1 MSVDASELRYVGFWL
16 RVVAT
21 LIDTVLLVIATA
33 PLNYLVY
40 GTLFSAGGPF
50 NVRAEFLISWLLPA
64 AGTVG
69 FWVWAQATPGKM
81 AIHARIVDARTGAN
95 PTVSQYVIRYLG
107 YFVSIVPLFLG
118 VLEKV
123 LLDLLMLPRA
133 VGCRLGEGVRTR
145 IGLVEEGGEDRVI
158 VRHCYRSRSNPFH
171 QAGGFEG
178 GNLIRDHL
186 VESLNGAE
194 HLRWMHRGPCRY
206 RACR

>member
-81 AIHARIVDARTGAN
+81 AIHARIGEALTGAK

-118 VLEKV
+118 VLWVAFDPRKQAWHDKLAGTVVVQPKV
-123 LLDLLMLPRA
+123 VQPA
-133 VGCRLGEGVRTR
+133 QVV
-145 IGLVEEGGEDRVI
+145 
-158 VRHCYRSRSNPFH
+158 FK
-171 QAGGFEG
+171 
-178 GNLIRDHL
+178 
-186 VESLNGAE
+186 
-194 HLRWMHRGPCRY
+194 
-206 RACR
+206 